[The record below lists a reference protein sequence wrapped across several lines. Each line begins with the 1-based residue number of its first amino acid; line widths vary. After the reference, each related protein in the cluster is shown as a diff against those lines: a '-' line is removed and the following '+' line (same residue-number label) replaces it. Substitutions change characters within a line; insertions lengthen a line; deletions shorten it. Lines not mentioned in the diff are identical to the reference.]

1 MAEQEN
7 GNASSSAPPTGELLP
22 VVQPISDVA
31 TPAAAQTKR
40 DRTLEIIRLKAEL
53 EEMTKNFNNLQAL
66 NQRVMFEMKKINDT
80 PAIHCPV
87 CPCGKT
93 KHLEQKHFGPM
104 PQEDPKKEFRSY
116 SVQWYCP
123 EHNEMVAAKPLGAPP
138 SPAPTVGIDPNTP
151 VAVPKSPTVQE
162 LHTIHA
168 IKLKQEA
175 DKKAAAE
182 AKKQS
187 TKRAAEDTEV
197 KQ

>member
-1 MAEQEN
+1 MAEEQN
-7 GNASSSAPPTGELLP
+7 GNASSSAPATGELSA
-22 VVQPISDVA
+22 VQLASGSA
-31 TPAAAQTKR
+31 TPAAAPTKR

-66 NQRVMFEMKKINDT
+66 NQRMMFELKKINDT
-80 PAIHCPV
+80 PAIHCQV

-93 KHLEQKHFGPM
+93 KHLDQKHFGPM
-104 PQEDPKKEFRSY
+104 PNEDPKKEFRSY

-123 EHNEMVAAKPLGAPP
+123 EHNEMVAAKPLTAP
-138 SPAPTVGIDPNTP
+138 SPTPTIGIDPNTP
-151 VAVPKSPTVQE
+151 VAVPKNPTVQE
-162 LHTIHA
+162 LHTIHG

-182 AKKQS
+182 AKNKS
-187 TKRAAEDTEV
+187 AKRAAEDTEV